1 MMRHALGGAFAA
13 GLLLASGTAFS
24 SDQIVAEVHVLNFN
38 VITQELRGQP
48 VEGPPLL
55 FVHTPNTAHGLSI
68 VDTTQHPP
76 DPCFAIAANW
86 NATVFLVSI
95 DHIPRTL
102 TFEFLLGLMAP
113 FQCPAQV
120 TASTAAQADGAF
132 PILSIAPV
140 ISVIE

>member
-1 MMRHALGGAFAA
+1 MMKHALGGAIAA

-24 SDQIVAEVHVLNFN
+24 SDEIVAEVHVLNFN
-38 VITQELRGQP
+38 PITQELTGQAS
-48 VEGPPLL
+48 EGPPLV
-55 FVHTPNTAHGLSI
+55 FVHTPNTAHAVSV
-68 VDTTQHPP
+68 VDATQHPP
-76 DPCFAIAANW
+76 DPCFNIALTW
-86 NATVFLVSI
+86 NATVFAVSI
-95 DHIPRTL
+95 DGFPRNL

-140 ISVIE
+140 IE